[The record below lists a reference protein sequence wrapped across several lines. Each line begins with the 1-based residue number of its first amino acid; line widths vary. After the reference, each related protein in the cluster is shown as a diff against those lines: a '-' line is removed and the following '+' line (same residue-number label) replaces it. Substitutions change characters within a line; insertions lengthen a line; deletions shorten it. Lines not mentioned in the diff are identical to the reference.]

1 MTNEFKSDCLAIMAL
16 AMETP
21 KEKAHIMCAW
31 VAHCNFFEVRV
42 YRGGWSQRTPEIS
55 AECHDL
61 DVRNYTPAYHT
72 EPAKVLQQIQAL
84 LA

>member
-1 MTNEFKSDCLAIMAL
+1 MTDTYKTDCLAIMAL
-16 AMETP
+16 ALETP
-21 KEKAHIMCAW
+21 RAKADIMCAW

-61 DVRNYTPAYHT
+61 DVRNYTPAYHS
-72 EPAKVLQQIQAL
+72 EPSLVLAKIQAL